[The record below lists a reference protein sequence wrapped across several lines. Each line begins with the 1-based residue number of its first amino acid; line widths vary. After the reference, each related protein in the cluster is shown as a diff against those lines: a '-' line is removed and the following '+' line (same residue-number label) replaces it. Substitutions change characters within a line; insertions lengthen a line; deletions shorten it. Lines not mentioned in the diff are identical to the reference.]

1 MSLHLDKV
9 GETVALKEFGI
20 EGEHGEKAVSNMKNN
35 RKFLC
40 DILKQLNA
48 QLQNKVKP
56 FKVKFYLLK
65 EKAILTSG
73 DSFGEYALIS
83 NKERNA
89 TVYARSP

>member
-1 MSLHLDKV
+1 
-9 GETVALKEFGI
+9 
-20 EGEHGEKAVSNMKNN
+20 MKNN